1 MAKKTKDKHATYN
14 TAEFDR
20 SQKGVTTRRQLGKQE
35 AVNMYTM
42 GTTFIRKIRDVWQI
56 AKTM

>member
-1 MAKKTKDKHATYN
+1 MRLTILQSLTGVK
-14 TAEFDR
+14 
-20 SQKGVTTRRQLGKQE
+20 KGVATRRQLGKQE